1 MGIFNFLKK
10 KEVKVVDLS
19 FEEAGGRLEEM
30 KKLSRTR
37 EIEVLSRVTKML
49 DGFYDSVEDKL
60 GVLESVDIESKKEYE
75 RVKLL
80 VRQGLDK
87 YIYSVRGLLEEL
99 RALERDEIGKF
110 VREVGEI
117 FIGFEKKSFKVYER
131 ATYLIGDEMM
141 AVKNEIRKFYNGLVE
156 IFEKEKG
163 LIGNLNVVK
172 DVRLKLGEI
181 EKFEIDLREIEREIE
196 ENNVWIN
203 NERRKIRKF
212 SEEVEE
218 TKKSS
223 EYVSNLR
230 LKDEVGR
237 LEKKLGA
244 EIVRLRGLIDF
255 KKLVGI
261 VHVNEREFGIVK
273 KYRDSF
279 VSEFSRNGEKLVD
292 LLKGAGMM
300 SSDIK
305 RQVALISKLRDEL
318 VGAKK
323 KVVVD
328 IVVGKLE
335 EIRKIEGRIEEM
347 RIEDVKIRHR
357 MKELGEKLEETKEAV
372 VELGKCF

>member
-19 FEEAGGRLEEM
+19 FEGVGGKLEEIE
-30 KKLSRTR
+30 KLSRTR